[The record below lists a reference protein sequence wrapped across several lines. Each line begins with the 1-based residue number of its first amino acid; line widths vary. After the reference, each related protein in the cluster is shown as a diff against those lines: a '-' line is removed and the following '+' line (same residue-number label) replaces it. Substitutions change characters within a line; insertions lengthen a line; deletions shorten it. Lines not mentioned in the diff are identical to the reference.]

1 MMKHPQ
7 TRRDALKVAAAL
19 TAVAWTG
26 GCTAIGSAKRPSGR
40 VVVIGAGFGG
50 ASAAKYI
57 HMWSGGRIDVTLVE
71 ANRQFVSCPMSNLVL
86 GGHRNLDELTAS
98 YAGLQRRG
106 IRMVHDR
113 VVAIDAQKKQLRLAS
128 GASLAYDRLVVS
140 PGIELMHEAI
150 AGMDARA
157 QETILHAWKAG
168 EQTVA
173 LRQQLVAMPAGGV
186 VLMSIPRAPYR
197 CPPGPYERAC
207 QIASYLKA
215 HKPGSKLIVL
225 DANGQITSKP
235 TLFGQVFEDDYQSI
249 IEYHP
254 DMQVTQVDAPGKRFV
269 TELGDSVSGDVLN
282 LIAPQRAGAIAR
294 AAGLITANERWCGVD
309 WRSMESVAVPFVH
322 VLGDATLSAPKMPKS
337 GHMANQHGKVA
348 AAAIVELMSGRA
360 PIAPMMTNTCYSYV
374 DGQSAMHVSS
384 VHRWDEQEKTMIP
397 VDGAGGIS
405 KLDRSVWLQ
414 EGHYAWGWAQT
425 VWADMLT

>member
-1 MMKHPQ
+1 MKDMQ
-7 TRRDALKVAAAL
+7 TRRRVLRAAGALSAAA
-19 TAVAWTG
+19 WMG
-26 GCTAIGSAKRPSGR
+26 GCAAIGSSKRPSGR

-50 ASAAKYI
+50 ATAAKYI
-57 HMWSGGRIDVTLVE
+57 HQWSGGRIDVTLVE
-71 ANRQFVSCPMSNLVL
+71 ANKQFVSCPMSNLVL
-86 GGHRNLDELTAS
+86 GGHRGLDDLTAS

-128 GASLAYDRLVVS
+128 GSMLAYDRLVVS
-140 PGIELMHEAI
+140 PGIELMYEAI
-150 AGMDARA
+150 AGMDAQA

-168 EQTVA
+168 AQTVA
-173 LRQQLVAMPAGGV
+173 LRQQLVAMPVGGV
-186 VLMSIPRAPYR
+186 VVMSIPRSPYR

-207 QIASYLKA
+207 QIASYLKT
-215 HKPGSKLIVL
+215 HKPGSKMGVEMTK
-225 DANGQITSKP
+225 AQITSKP
-235 TLFGQVFEDDYQSI
+235 TLFGRVFEEDYQAV

-254 DMQVTQVDAPGKRFV
+254 NMQVTQVDAPGKTLV
-269 TELGDSVSGDVLN
+269 TELGDAISGDVLN
-282 LIAPQRAGAIAR
+282 LIPPQRAGAIAR

-384 VHRWDEQEKTMIP
+384 VHRWDAQEKTMIP

-405 KLDRSVWLQ
+405 TLDRSVWLQ

-425 VWADMLT
+425 MWADMLT